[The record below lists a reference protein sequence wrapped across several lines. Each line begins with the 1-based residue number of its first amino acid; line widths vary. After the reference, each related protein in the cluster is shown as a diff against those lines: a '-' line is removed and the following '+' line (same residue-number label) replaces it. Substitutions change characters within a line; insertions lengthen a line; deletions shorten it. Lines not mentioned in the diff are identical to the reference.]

1 MVSTVLR
8 VVKIVKSLTVR
19 KVVENVNE
27 VVVQGHTCGTCRRT
41 QNEEKGKR
49 GAKRL
54 LRSLALFVEVHKVVE
69 VVVEKGE

>member
-8 VVKIVKSLTVR
+8 VVKIVKSLKVR

-41 QNEEKGKR
+41 QNVKKGE
-49 GAKRL
+49 RL
-54 LRSLALFVEVHKVVE
+54 LKRFSLFVEVHKVVE
-69 VVVEKGE
+69 VVVEKKG